1 MMKVGVVVS
10 FLLPESIVDEDY
22 LTDRSESVR
31 TSYEDLLVEISK
43 KFGGYTI
50 TPGLSGGW
58 VDDDGDLLVDSN
70 IRLDVSVVSQE
81 GKLRWLYTEI
91 VKFARSIDEQ
101 ALYIGIGGK
110 SYILDL
116 DERFTGDMDQFVRA
130 VYFESLHDA
139 IHAEQAHSAD
149 LPYQI
154 TDSSWFRN
162 IPQRRITNE

>member
-22 LTDRSESVR
+22 LTDRSGSVR

-50 TPGLSGGW
+50 TPGLTGGW
-58 VDDDGDLLVDSN
+58 VDDDGHLHQDSN

-91 VKFARSIDEQ
+91 VKFARSIGEQ

-116 DERFTGDMDQFVRA
+116 DERFTGDEDQFVRA
-130 VYFESLHDA
+130 VYFASLHDA
-139 IHAEQAHSAD
+139 IH
-149 LPYQI
+149 
-154 TDSSWFRN
+154 
-162 IPQRRITNE
+162 NELTPSDDGEGYAF

>member
-1 MMKVGVVVS
+1 MKIGVVVS
-10 FLLPESIVDEDY
+10 FLLPEARNVSWEQAYD
-22 LTDRSESVR
+22 
-31 TSYEDLLVEISK
+31 DLLNQIAR

-50 TPGLSGGW
+50 TPGLTGGW
-58 VDDDGDLLVDSN
+58 IADDGTLVKDNN
-70 IRLDVSVVSQE
+70 IRLDVSVVSQ
-81 GKLRWLYTEI
+81 KSRLHWLYTE
-91 VKFARSIDEQ
+91 VVEFARLIGEQ
-101 ALYIGIGGK
+101 ALYISIGGR
-110 SYILDL
+110 SFILDL